1 MAPSGTPRY
10 GGVSGRI
17 SYKGA
22 KIVRGGCVT
31 GLSRSCMAGILV
43 LATRSRVQG
52 LGSGEATVRTIGEQ
66 LVKER
71 ASERSLRDQAVR
83 AFACNIRAAASR
95 CVIRDGAG

>member
-10 GGVSGRI
+10 GRVSGRI

-22 KIVRGGCVT
+22 KIVRGGCVAA
-31 GLSRSCMAGILV
+31 LSRSCMAGILV
-43 LATRSRVQG
+43 LASRSRVQG

-71 ASERSLRDQAVR
+71 ANVHA
-83 AFACNIRAAASR
+83 
-95 CVIRDGAG
+95 VIRRCGPLRAIFGRPRVAA